1 MDLSRRCGWA
11 TGALLFSDLPNNRTL
26 CWLADTGEVSVFHT
40 SSGYAQRARADK
52 EGRLI
57 SFEQDP
63 RWSRQPSR
71 RAEVAESIVVAQPD

>member
-40 SSGYAQRARADK
+40 SSGYANGHALTKKA
-52 EGRLI
+52 G
-57 SFEQDP
+57 
-63 RWSRQPSR
+63 
-71 RAEVAESIVVAQPD
+71 